1 MKNVKTLSPKLDV
14 VFQALFG
21 EVGNE
26 SITKGFLE
34 TILERKIDSID
45 LSRNPILR
53 REFKDEKLG
62 VLDIIAKLDENEICN
77 IELQIVDK
85 KNIIERILYYWSRL
99 YSRQIKSGED
109 YKILQKAIVILI
121 TDFKIE
127 NLEELDYH
135 SRWKIM
141 EDKQGK
147 KIILTQ
153 KLEIDIIELPKIIGK
168 EKLKKLHNSGFFM
181 YGNHTNAAADALI
194 PTMVSHPADTY
205 VIVHPNNVSM
215 PIFGKVTPYLG
226 ALPLPDD
233 TDAAKNFIKEITE
246 KITEKKCVMI
256 YPEAHIWPF
265 YTKIRPFTESS
276 FRYPIQNKCPVM
288 CFTNTYQKRKFGKKA
303 KIVTYIDGPFYA
315 DSSLK
320 GKAQKVELRN
330 RVYEAMVERSRNNT
344 LVLATYI
351 KKK

>member
-1 MKNVKTLSPKLDV
+1 MQIYYYEDELKDEFSKAKIIP
-14 VFQALFG
+14 
-21 EVGNE
+21 
-26 SITKGFLE
+26 
-34 TILERKIDSID
+34 RKIDKNYDYSQKTY
-45 LSRNPILR
+45 LKKFLHR
-53 REFKDEKLG
+53 FCYT
-62 VLDIIAKLDENEICN
+62 VVAKPVAWCFL
-77 IELQIVDK
+77 K
-85 KNIIERILYYWSRL
+85 
-99 YSRQIKSGED
+99 IK
-109 YKILQKAIVILI
+109 
-121 TDFKIE
+121 
-127 NLEELDYH
+127 YH
-135 SRWKIM
+135 H
-141 EDKQGK
+141 
-147 KIILTQ
+147 
-153 KLEIDIIELPKIIGK
+153 KIIGK

-194 PTMVSHPADTY
+194 PTMVAHPADTY

-215 PIFGKVTPYLG
+215 PVFGKVTPYLG

-265 YTKIRPFTESS
+265 YTKIRPFTENS